1 MFWSPS
7 HVNIAKA
14 PTSLRETKTSWPT
27 LHQHHPG
34 SPSGKKI
41 QRTSNPRSPQR
52 AKVAEIIIRGPRKP
66 QKEPGGR
73 LIIQEIIRDRV
84 TTSRLGPTLPRT
96 HPGNNHPAAA
106 RQAKA
111 SNARPGPQ
119 ALDNNGALQKGAR
132 HQASNV
138 AVAAG
143 AKKHE
148 SEAPYKRRPPHR
160 KCSPKEPHPTCIIKK
175 TQATR
180 PAEAH

>member
-1 MFWSPS
+1 MFWSSS
-7 HVNIAKA
+7 HVSIAKA

-34 SPSGKKI
+34 SSSGKKL
-41 QRTSNPRSPQR
+41 QRTSTPRSPQR
-52 AKVAEIIIRGPRKP
+52 VK
-66 QKEPGGR
+66 GGA
-73 LIIQEIIRDRV
+73 LMIQEIIRERV
-84 TTSRLGPTLPRT
+84 TTSRVGPTPPRT

-106 RQAKA
+106 RQATA

-143 AKKHE
+143 AKEHKVRRL
-148 SEAPYKRRPPHR
+148 SKRRPPHR
-160 KCSPKEPHPTCIIKK
+160 RCSPKEPHPTCIITK

-180 PAEAH
+180 PAEAP